1 MELQTEQRERKER
14 IKPSIETNL
23 PQPSPIGA
31 GAWPTLDSELQSLQR
46 ALCLQHPH
54 QQQPNRGVKPPVG
67 RDCGQWG
74 WLLGLLGTGAVTGL
88 LPQHPQH
95 STILPQAAK
104 CPAALLAHIRLK
116 PPLDSCAWETHA
128 LLDLSN
134 HWSHSSPW
142 DLGHQRLPSSPDP
155 PDPTPQEPEIR
166 NCFLQSNL
174 LLSQSQAVIYSINL
188 WIESYIDFQFPWEVW
203 SFSFP
208 PPHAPFGISCAFRM
222 GRRGAEKAAESD
234 CNLHTFPGFWSCV
247 SHHEG
252 CKPQSVRAT

>member
-1 MELQTEQRERKER
+1 MGSGDGCWVSWAPGLSQGSFH
-14 IKPSIETNL
+14 SI
-23 PQPSPIGA
+23 
-31 GAWPTLDSELQSLQR
+31 
-46 ALCLQHPH
+46 
-54 QQQPNRGVKPPVG
+54 
-67 RDCGQWG
+67 
-74 WLLGLLGTGAVTGL
+74 
-88 LPQHPQH
+88 PQH

-188 WIESYIDFQFPWEVW
+188 WIESYIDFQFLWEVW

-234 CNLHTFPGFWSCV
+234 CNLHTFPGFWSRV

>member
-1 MELQTEQRERKER
+1 MGSGDGCWVSWAPGLSQGSFH
-14 IKPSIETNL
+14 SI
-23 PQPSPIGA
+23 
-31 GAWPTLDSELQSLQR
+31 
-46 ALCLQHPH
+46 
-54 QQQPNRGVKPPVG
+54 
-67 RDCGQWG
+67 
-74 WLLGLLGTGAVTGL
+74 
-88 LPQHPQH
+88 PQH

-116 PPLDSCAWETHA
+116 PPLDSCAWETHT

-222 GRRGAEKAAESD
+222 GRRGAEKAAGIGLQPSHVSRILEP
-234 CNLHTFPGFWSCV
+234 CFP
-247 SHHEG
+247 
-252 CKPQSVRAT
+252 P